1 MATVGGTVTGCHLV
15 QASTNGLGSR
25 KTYFITANF
34 AVYTASSDS
43 GAITALDTT
52 IASQTKNGKTI
63 TLRQA
68 MGAGPGKTNVS
79 GAAVYALNC
88 TISGATLTFDLGGTT
103 AEADTPA
110 CSDVGFFVSVDES

>member
-1 MATVGGTVTGCHLV
+1 MSTVTGTIKEVNLV
-15 QASTNGLGSR
+15 QGATNGLGAR
-25 KTYFITANF
+25 KTYLVTANF

-43 GAITALDTT
+43 GALAAVNTA
-52 IASQTKNGKTI
+52 IADATKNGKTI

-79 GAAVYALNC
+79 GAAVYALNV
-88 TISGATLTFDLGGTT
+88 TVSGATLTFDLGGTT